1 MQDRRVLIVEDDEKS
16 GKLLKDFLSLND
28 FLVTL
33 RINGK
38 EALAEFHKNPF
49 SVVITDMEMPV
60 MDGNELITQLVKS
73 SLPPLIFVLT
83 VHQDP
88 GLIIKVMKKGIF
100 DYLTKPVNLDDL
112 LFKVRRAFDVFEM
125 QKTKW
130 ILDKEK
136 SIRLENHIEWYK
148 WLHSIKQK
156 ETKNIQSAVFGNLQ
170 RSFNQ
175 GMGFGSLITAVNLI
189 ALSARHEGDKYL
201 IDAEL
206 FQLMK
211 ENAEV
216 SEKTIKNFQK
226 IDQILNEG
234 FELEEITIATLIE
247 LATEVLHSLKKY
259 RHIKNQ
265 QIMVSDYKNIDQR
278 LKLKLNREY
287 FREALYEIMINAMKF
302 SEADSRILVIYR
314 IFGNFLSL
322 SVVNNPQQD
331 LPEETGI
338 PLGYENLIFEPFFRL
353 SSQVYDEFQSQDFGL
368 GLTLVEKIVL
378 SHQGNISIHNI
389 KDFSDVASE
398 PVIKVNATI
407 SLPLIQD
414 KES

>member
-1 MQDRRVLIVEDDEKS
+1 
-16 GKLLKDFLSLND
+16 
-28 FLVTL
+28 
-33 RINGK
+33 
-38 EALAEFHKNPF
+38 
-49 SVVITDMEMPV
+49 
-60 MDGNELITQLVKS
+60 
-73 SLPPLIFVLT
+73 
-83 VHQDP
+83 
-88 GLIIKVMKKGIF
+88 
-100 DYLTKPVNLDDL
+100 
-112 LFKVRRAFDVFEM
+112 
-125 QKTKW
+125 
-130 ILDKEK
+130 
-136 SIRLENHIEWYK
+136 
-148 WLHSIKQK
+148 
-156 ETKNIQSAVFGNLQ
+156 
-170 RSFNQ
+170 
-175 GMGFGSLITAVNLI
+175 
-189 ALSARHEGDKYL
+189 
-201 IDAEL
+201 
-206 FQLMK
+206 MK